1 MESLYTKYRPQTFDE
16 VVGQTHVVETLK
28 RAVLEGRTSHAY
40 LFCGPR
46 GTGKTTMAR
55 ILAKALL
62 CDAGPGV
69 LPDGTCEQCQLIAA
83 GNHPDVVELDAAS
96 RTGVDNV
103 REEIINRVN
112 YAPTMGRAKIY
123 IIDEVHMLTTAAF
136 NALLK
141 TLEEPPEHVVF
152 VMCTTD
158 PQKVPATIQSR
169 VQRFDFR
176 SIGNEEMRD
185 HLVYVCNQEGFVYED
200 EALDLV
206 VRHARGGMRDAL
218 TTLEQLS
225 VFGNG
230 SVTLAAARDL
240 LGETSAST
248 LSALSLAIAQRDV
261 PSLFA
266 QVDTLVNSGQD
277 LLQLTRELA
286 AHLRD
291 VYVVSLAPRSDAA
304 VAAKAAELDAL
315 RDEADAFG
323 SSDRIAR
330 ALSVLSDAASE
341 MRTAP
346 NQQLVLE
353 VALTKLARPESDLTL
368 ESLAERV
375 VELEQR
381 VAELEKEVA
390 SGSRVATAAVEPQ
403 PTAASVESQPVSSA
417 STTATSLQQA
427 GVPQAPAQR
436 PAGSQ
441 VASAQRPVATPAAS
455 AQRPANKP
463 QASTQQSASVP
474 PASASATSAQHPASS
489 SQTSAPATFP
499 QSSISAPQGA
509 DPAQLQRM
517 WNGVINQLTKQDP
530 SKGHILDGSRAV
542 SDDGEVLVVEFE
554 KASRF
559 ITGIVSRADF
569 QELVRSI
576 VEQSL
581 GPRRIQFEFAG
592 SKASTKKGAA
602 QASSRTSSTSRVS
615 VSRRSAAS
623 PQPATAQPAPAPKS
637 VSPAPVTPA
646 PSEPEPAP
654 QPYPSYS
661 VEYDQVPYEDYDVPV
676 YEEDYEPV
684 PASAPASVPKPTPEP
699 TPAPESAST
708 PTSIP
713 EPVSEPSSDS
723 PDEIDPLNGEFSFDQ
738 VRALLAESFGELE
751 NVRTVPSS
759 REGISHIDDD
769 AVTDD
774 TVVDDLAYDV
784 EAFDENGFTAEPYED
799 DY

>member
-315 RDEADAFG
+315 RDEAAAFG

-375 VELEQR
+375 AELEQR

-390 SGSRVATAAVEPQ
+390 TATVESQ
-403 PTAASVESQPVSSA
+403 PTAASVVLQPVSSA
-417 STTATSLQQA
+417 SMTTPSSQQA

-436 PAGSQ
+436 QASSQ
-441 VASAQRPVATPAAS
+441 VASAQRPVVTPAAS
-455 AQRPANKP
+455 TQRPANKP
-463 QASTQQSASVP
+463 QASTQQSASALQAST
-474 PASASATSAQHPASS
+474 PATPAQHPASS
-489 SQTSAPATFP
+489 SQTSSPATSP
-499 QSSISAPQGA
+499 QHLTSVSNGA
-509 DPAQLQRM
+509 DAAQLQRM
-517 WNGVINQLTKQDP
+517 WNGVVNQLTKQDP

-559 ITGIVSRADF
+559 ITGIVSRGDF
-569 QELVRSI
+569 QELVGSI

-602 QASSRTSSTSRVS
+602 QTSSRTSSTSRVS
-615 VSRRSAAS
+615 VSRRSTAS

-684 PASAPASVPKPTPEP
+684 PASAPASVPKPAPEP

-708 PTSIP
+708 PTSTP
-713 EPVSEPSSDS
+713 EPVSEPSSNS

>member
-62 CDAGPGV
+62 CEAGPGV

-200 EALDLV
+200 EAIDLV

-315 RDEADAFG
+315 RDEAAAFG

-375 VELEQR
+375 AELEQR

-390 SGSRVATAAVEPQ
+390 SGSKVATAVVESQ
-403 PTAASVESQPVSSA
+403 PTAASVVPQPVSSA
-417 STTATSLQQA
+417 STAAPSSQQA
-427 GVPQAPAQR
+427 GVPQASAQR
-436 PAGSQ
+436 PASSQ

-455 AQRPANKP
+455 AQ
-463 QASTQQSASVP
+463 QLASIP
-474 PASASATSAQHPASS
+474 PASASATSAHHPASS
-489 SQTSAPATFP
+489 SQTSAPAAFP

-509 DPAQLQRM
+509 DAAQLQRM

-559 ITGIVSRADF
+559 ITGIVSRGDF
-569 QELVRSI
+569 QELVGSI

-592 SKASTKKGAA
+592 SKASAKKGAA
-602 QASSRTSSTSRVS
+602 QASSRSSSTSRVS
-615 VSRRSAAS
+615 VSRRSTAS
-623 PQPATAQPAPAPKS
+623 PQPATVQPAPAPKS

-708 PTSIP
+708 PTSTP
-713 EPVSEPSSDS
+713 EPVSEPSFNS

-759 REGISHIDDD
+759 CEGISHIDDD

>member
-16 VVGQTHVVETLK
+16 VVGQSHVVETLK

-176 SIGNEEMRD
+176 SIGNEEMRE
-185 HLVYVCNQEGFVYED
+185 HLVYVCNQEGFSYED

-248 LSALSLAIAQRDV
+248 LSSLSLAIARRDV
-261 PSLFA
+261 SGLFA

-291 VYVVSLAPRSDAA
+291 VYVVSLTPRSDAA
-304 VAAKAAELDAL
+304 VAAKGAELDAL
-315 RDEADAFG
+315 RGEAAAFG

-330 ALSVLSDAASE
+330 ALTVLSDAASE

-375 VELEQR
+375 AELERR
-381 VAELEKEVA
+381 VAELEKKVA
-390 SGSRVATAAVEPQ
+390 SGSKVATTAAESQ
-403 PTAASVESQPVSSA
+403 TAAASVVSQS
-417 STTATSLQQA
+417 
-427 GVPQAPAQR
+427 APAASPQR
-436 PAGSQ
+436 PA
-441 VASAQRPVATPAAS
+441 AAPDAS
-455 AQRPANKP
+455 AQRPASAP
-463 QASTQQSASVP
+463 QASTQRPVSVP
-474 PASASATSAQHPASS
+474 QASKQQPVAAPDVSDQRPAPASNA
-489 SQTSAPATFP
+489 
-499 QSSISAPQGA
+499 A
-509 DPAQLQRM
+509 DAAQLQRM
-517 WNGVINQLTKQDP
+517 WNGVISQLTKQDP

-559 ITGIVSRADF
+559 ITNIVSRADF
-569 QELVRSI
+569 QELVGSI

-602 QASSRTSSTSRVS
+602 QASNRTSSTSRVF

-623 PQPATAQPAPAPKS
+623 AQPASTQPAPAPKP
-637 VSPAPVTPA
+637 VSPAPATPA
-646 PSEPEPAP
+646 PAPAEPEPAP
-654 QPYPSYS
+654 QPYPSYNA
-661 VEYDQVPYEDYDVPV
+661 EYDQVPYDDYDVPV
-676 YEEDYEPV
+676 YEEDYEPITAPV
-684 PASAPASVPKPTPEP
+684 PASEPASVSVSEPAPAPAPASS
-699 TPAPESAST
+699 PESA
-708 PTSIP
+708 PAP
-713 EPVSEPSSDS
+713 APSSS
-723 PDEIDPLNGEFSFDQ
+723 DEIDPLNGEFNFDQ

-769 AVTDD
+769 DATDD
-774 TVVDDLAYDV
+774 SAADDLAYDV
-784 EAFDENGFTAEPYED
+784 EAFDENGFTMEPYED